1 MLFPTIQKRLDQ
13 QEVTHK
19 TASEFLQTLKT
30 LMAKLKVGY
39 QFFDEYES
47 DLFFLKAN
55 DWGALSRKLTRV
67 VWIFRLADN
76 VILRKPCCTPC
87 PSTLGYASKSYL
99 TWQ

>member
-19 TASEFLQTLKT
+19 SASEFLQTLKT

-47 DLFFLKAN
+47 DLFFL
-55 DWGALSRKLTRV
+55 
-67 VWIFRLADN
+67 
-76 VILRKPCCTPC
+76 
-87 PSTLGYASKSYL
+87 
-99 TWQ
+99 